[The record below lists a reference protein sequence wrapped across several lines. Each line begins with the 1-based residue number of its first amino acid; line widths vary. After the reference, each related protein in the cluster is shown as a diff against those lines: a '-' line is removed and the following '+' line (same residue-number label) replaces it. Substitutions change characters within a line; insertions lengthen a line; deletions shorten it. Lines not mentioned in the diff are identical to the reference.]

1 MTTNKH
7 AALDLLQQSP
17 ERLERGLVA
26 LDRQLPLDEQ
36 FQIDL
41 LLRDAL
47 GYPVVVFFSDGQV
60 TVELGRLA
68 GAVGALH
75 RSRHLLGR
83 MFAQAGLD
91 ATLRPRFILLAP
103 RFPDDAAAQLELLA
117 SVEVVAMEYR
127 VVTDADGRPVLELS
141 LFHRTPGPAML
152 ARSLGAGELGRS
164 VSALS
169 AVAASRPAPRAEP
182 IDIPAPANPV
192 ARPRATTAVP
202 PASPPAAAPAP
213 SAAAAA
219 KAAATPAAATP
230 ATPAAQAAVPPAV
243 AAAPAAPTA
252 SAPRAQPLTAATPAP
267 LAPAPRAAPEP
278 VTPDVARRLYLRARE
293 LIRSLASQITENT
306 EDGRVRFRADD
317 QLLATLR
324 LDQEGFR
331 MQVGDTPG
339 DGPLVT
345 GDSMLDEK
353 LNELFVLYF
362 SRMGPEII
370 LE

>member
-1 MTTNKH
+1 MTTSKH

-47 GYPVVVFFSDGQV
+47 GYPVVVLFTDGQV
-60 TVELGRLA
+60 TVDLGRLA

-75 RSRHLLGR
+75 RTRHLLGR
-83 MFAQAGLD
+83 MFSHAGLD

-127 VVTDADGRPVLELS
+127 VVSDADSRPVLELS
-141 LFHRTPGPAML
+141 LFHRTAGPAMVT
-152 ARSLGAGELGRS
+152 RPLGAGELGRS
-164 VSALS
+164 VGALS
-169 AVAASRPAPRAEP
+169 AVAAGRSARLAAAETAAPLT
-182 IDIPAPANPV
+182 NPV
-192 ARPRATTAVP
+192 ARPRPSA
-202 PASPPAAAPAP
+202 PAAPP
-213 SAAAAA
+213 E
-219 KAAATPAAATP
+219 P
-230 ATPAAQAAVPPAV
+230 ATPARADKSTPAHAAPP
-243 AAAPAAPTA
+243 AAPA
-252 SAPRAQPLTAATPAP
+252 STPAP
-267 LAPAPRAAPEP
+267 APPSPAALAPRAADP
-278 VTPDVARRLYLRARE
+278 VAPDVARRLYLRARE

-306 EDGRVRFRADD
+306 EDGRVRFRAED

-324 LDQEGFR
+324 LDQDGFR

-339 DGPLVT
+339 DGPVVT
-345 GDSMLDEK
+345 SDSMLDEK

>member
-1 MTTNKH
+1 MTTSKH

-17 ERLERGLVA
+17 ERLERGLVV

-36 FQIDL
+36 FQIDM

-47 GYPVVVFFSDGQV
+47 GYPVVVLFTDGQV
-60 TVELGRLA
+60 TVELGRVA

-83 MFAQAGLD
+83 MFSHAGLD

-127 VVTDADGRPVLELS
+127 VVSDADSRPVLELS
-141 LFHRTPGPAML
+141 LFHRTAGPAML
-152 ARSLGAGELGRS
+152 TRPLGAGELGRS
-164 VSALS
+164 VGALS
-169 AVAASRPAPRAEP
+169 AVAAGRPTRLEPSETLAPP
-182 IDIPAPANPV
+182 NPV
-192 ARPRATTAVP
+192 ARPRAMP
-202 PASPPAAAPAP
+202 AAPAP
-213 SAAAAA
+213 
-219 KAAATPAAATP
+219 PA
-230 ATPAAQAAVPPAV
+230 
-243 AAAPAAPTA
+243 AAAPAAPQPPVAPATPPAPAPASGKSAPKHSAPPAPVTPAA
-252 SAPRAQPLTAATPAP
+252 SAPATPVPAP
-267 LAPAPRAAPEP
+267 PAPAAPAPAVASRAAEP
-278 VTPDVARRLYLRARE
+278 VAPDVARRLYLRARE

-306 EDGRVRFRADD
+306 EDGRVRFRAED

-324 LDQEGFR
+324 LDQDGFR
-331 MQVGDTPG
+331 MQIGDATG
-339 DGPLVT
+339 DGPVVT
-345 GDSMLDEK
+345 SDAMLDEK